1 MLATRPFTSERV
13 EGSSL
18 KKQAAGGL
26 SARLADWF
34 PDREF
39 FMRSQGQVRFIK
51 ITSRVQIGL
60 AAIVAGALLFWAISM
75 AAMAISQYSARA
87 DRLALLEREA
97 KVETAESR
105 VSAYRDD
112 LNAVASDLEKRQ
124 SFIEEM
130 VDSLPDDA
138 KAHETVSN
146 SSDETAKTVE
156 KVSASIPEASALA
169 QIEARQIAFVEK
181 LTLFADRRAARA
193 AAAIRKLGLDPASMV
208 RFSREAQGGPLEL
221 LSTDRDGSTDPRFER
236 LGLSLARMEA
246 LERGLQGIPQ
256 VLPASLSMISSGFG
270 YRRDPFTGHGA
281 MHAGL
286 DFRGPVG
293 SPIYAAANGRISFA
307 GRKAGYGNGIEISH
321 GNGLVTRYAHMSKFR
336 ATVGQQVAAGDV
348 IGAIGNTGRSTGPHL
363 HFEVRINDRAVNP
376 RPFLEAAPH
385 VLEEARAANADQR
398 P

>member
-112 LNAVASDLEKRQ
+112 LDAVASDLEKR
-124 SFIEEM
+124 
-130 VDSLPDDA
+130 
-138 KAHETVSN
+138 
-146 SSDETAKTVE
+146 
-156 KVSASIPEASALA
+156 
-169 QIEARQIAFVEK
+169 
-181 LTLFADRRAARA
+181 
-193 AAAIRKLGLDPASMV
+193 
-208 RFSREAQGGPLEL
+208 
-221 LSTDRDGSTDPRFER
+221 
-236 LGLSLARMEA
+236 
-246 LERGLQGIPQ
+246 
-256 VLPASLSMISSGFG
+256 
-270 YRRDPFTGHGA
+270 
-281 MHAGL
+281 
-286 DFRGPVG
+286 
-293 SPIYAAANGRISFA
+293 
-307 GRKAGYGNGIEISH
+307 
-321 GNGLVTRYAHMSKFR
+321 
-336 ATVGQQVAAGDV
+336 
-348 IGAIGNTGRSTGPHL
+348 
-363 HFEVRINDRAVNP
+363 
-376 RPFLEAAPH
+376 
-385 VLEEARAANADQR
+385 
-398 P
+398 